1 MKVAQKTSQSFDTE
15 IKQIKAELQYQIR
28 SNETLIELTLAG
40 FLAGGH
46 VILEGLPGTGKT
58 SLAKCLAGVFGGE
71 FRRIQMTSDLLPSDI
86 VGIVRLQPGSSEFE
100 FRKGP
105 IFANFVLADELN
117 RTPPKTQ
124 SALLEAMAEGTVTV
138 DGVTHLLPN
147 PFFVIATQNPL
158 ESQGVYAL
166 AESQLDRFMLK
177 LVMDRPGRDEELRIY
192 EDFARGGSERRT
204 QVRTPFS
211 IDRTLAARA
220 EIARVNIDR
229 SVAEY
234 ATDIIRKSLT
244 FGGVAAGP
252 SVRAGLQM
260 MACARALAFVRERDF
275 VTPREILDLAAPV
288 LGHRLLFRDEERSTQ
303 ERLALVDEVAKSVP
317 APV

>member
-1 MKVAQKTSQSFDTE
+1 MDHHQK
-15 IKQIKAELQYQIR
+15 IKRIKAALTRQVR
-28 SNETLIELTLAG
+28 SNEPLIELTLAG

-58 SLAKCLAGVFGGE
+58 LLAKSLAAVFGGE

-86 VGIVRLQPGSSEFE
+86 VGIVRLQPGSSAFE

-138 DGVTHLLPN
+138 DGTTYRLPN

-158 ESQGVYAL
+158 ESQGVYPL

-177 LVMDRPGRDEELRIY
+177 LVMDRPGREEELRIY
-192 EDFARGGSERRT
+192 QDFAHGDVGLPIESEAQTSVEQTLVLRAQIA
-204 QVRTPFS
+204 QVH
-211 IDRTLAARA
+211 IDP
-220 EIARVNIDR
+220 
-229 SVAEY
+229 SVSAY
-234 ATDIIRKSLT
+234 ATDILRKSLSVS
-244 FGGVAAGP
+244 GIAAGP
-252 SVRAGLQM
+252 SVRAGLQL
-260 MACARALAFVRERDF
+260 MACARALAFVREREF
-275 VTPREILDLAAPV
+275 VTPQDILDLAGPV
-288 LGHRLLFRDEERSTQ
+288 LGHRLLFHEEEKSTQ
-303 ERLALVDEVAKSVP
+303 ERATLVHEFSRAVP